1 MRMPRA
7 QSLIC
12 IPLLFA
18 ALGCAKPRFTY
29 HVDEAFRTR
38 AYRSMAPDPR
48 RDRIVIREG
57 MRPLNPDLQLQA
69 TLAELEK
76 RRYLRASTSEA
87 DLWVAVYVLMS
98 GQPEGTRGGSTSHRE
113 GAGGGHRGGRGGAGT
128 GGSPEPGIPDKALST
143 FTVIVQLEDR
153 KTGLPVWHG
162 EANIHPK
169 DTDADGR
176 PLGIDGALHQLL
188 QSLPAL
194 P

>member
-1 MRMPRA
+1 
-7 QSLIC
+7 
-12 IPLLFA
+12 LLFA
-18 ALGCAKPRFTY
+18 ALGCAKPRFAY
-29 HVDEAFRTR
+29 HVDEAFRSR

-48 RDRIVIREG
+48 KDRILIREG
-57 MRPLNPDLQLQA
+57 MRPLNPDLQLQTA
-69 TLAELEK
+69 MAELEK
-76 RRYLRASTSEA
+76 RRYVRTSTSEA

-98 GQPEGTRGGSTSHRE
+98 GQPEGARTGSSHRE
-113 GAGGGHRGGRGGAGT
+113 GGGGGHRGGRGG
-128 GGSPEPGIPDKALST
+128 GGMGGPSESGIPDKALAT

-188 QSLPAL
+188 QSLPTL